1 MRCTCLALII
11 ALIGIVGCTE
21 STTPQS
27 DQLHGVWRV
36 AAMYLISAD
45 KETIEIPI
53 NESLII
59 FGDGYYSIAYA
70 FGDEGFPTYAE
81 RWHPSDSEKVARYS
95 SLIVNAG
102 SYQINESHIY
112 ARPLFALAPEFIQGQ
127 AVFSFKFEQ
136 ETLEL
141 IWEKSIAFDGLEYP
155 SAGTVTLLRLVR
167 EK

>member
-1 MRCTCLALII
+1 MRYTCLALII
-11 ALIGIVGCTE
+11 ALIGIVGCTQR
-21 STTPQS
+21 STSQS
-27 DQLHGVWRV
+27 DQLYGVWRV
-36 AAMYLISAD
+36 ASMYLISAD
-45 KETIEIPI
+45 KETVEIPI

-59 FGDGYYSIAYA
+59 FENGYYSIAYA

-102 SYQINESHIY
+102 SYQITESHIY

-127 AVFSFKFEQ
+127 AVFSFKFEKD
-136 ETLEL
+136 TLEL

-167 EK
+167 AK